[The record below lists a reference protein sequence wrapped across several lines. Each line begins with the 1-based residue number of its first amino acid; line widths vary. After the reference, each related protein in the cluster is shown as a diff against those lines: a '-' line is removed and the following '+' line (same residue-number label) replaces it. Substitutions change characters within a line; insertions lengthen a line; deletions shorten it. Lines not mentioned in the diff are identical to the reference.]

1 LGPKRKLK
9 LSNRLEEGQGLNIAH
24 GTANFHDGHID
35 SFGGIKTSAAFD
47 EVLYFVGD
55 VRNDLNRFAQVITA
69 TFFFKH
75 ALVNL
80 ARGEVVGLLHS
91 GVDEALVVA
100 QVEVGLCA
108 IVCDKHFTV
117 LKR

>member
-1 LGPKRKLK
+1 MAH
-9 LSNRLEEGQGLNIAH
+9 RLEEGQGFDVAH
-24 GTANFHDGHID
+24 GAANFYNGHIHG
-35 SFGGIKTSAAFD
+35 FGGVKTSAAFD

-69 TFFFKH
+69 AFFFKH

-80 ARGEVVGLLHS
+80 ARGEVVGLLHA
-91 GVDEALVVA
+91 GVDETLVVA
-100 QVEVGLCA
+100 QIKVGLCA
-108 IVCDKHFTV
+108 IVCDKHFAV